1 MALIDLFVTLGVL
14 TLLYGIMAIGLQM
27 HWGETGVMN
36 LAHAAFFGIGAYT
49 SVILTTPPREGA
61 IFDRAI
67 GFDLP
72 VAAGLIGAALLAGVV
87 GVFIGT
93 TSLRIE
99 DDYLAV
105 VSLGIAEIL
114 TLIVANESWLT
125 GGVQGISNVKEAF
138 AGSTPVT
145 YNYVYLGVVLAVLV
159 LTYLTFIHLSRSPF
173 GRVLNAIR
181 EDEQVPKALG
191 KNTMIFKLKSFG
203 LGAAAAGLAG
213 GLWAHFADAISPEL
227 LTPNLTFLILTAII
241 LGGVGSYAGAVLGTV
256 VLLSLYQGVQYVP
269 QDIPLS
275 SELPYIRM
283 ILIGAILILVMYYR
297 PYGILGNK
305 KRMQAGRIDNE

>member
-27 HWGETGVMN
+27 HWGDTGIAN

-49 SVILTTPPREGA
+49 SVLLTTPPQEGA

-72 VAAGLIGAALLAGVV
+72 VVVGLLGAALLAGIV
-87 GVFIGT
+87 GVLIGT

-99 DDYLAV
+99 DEYLAV

-114 TLIVANESWLT
+114 NLIIANESWLT

-138 AGSTPVT
+138 AGSTPAA
-145 YNYVYLGVVLAVLV
+145 YDYVYFGVVLLALV
-159 LTYLTFIHLSRSPF
+159 SVYLIFVHLSTSPF

-181 EDEQVPKALG
+181 EDEKVPKALG
-191 KNTMIFKLKSFG
+191 KNTIVFKLKSFG

-275 SELPYIRM
+275 SDLPYIRM
-283 ILIGAILILVMYYR
+283 ILIGTVLILIMYYR

-305 KRMQAGRIDNE
+305 ERMQAGRVDNE